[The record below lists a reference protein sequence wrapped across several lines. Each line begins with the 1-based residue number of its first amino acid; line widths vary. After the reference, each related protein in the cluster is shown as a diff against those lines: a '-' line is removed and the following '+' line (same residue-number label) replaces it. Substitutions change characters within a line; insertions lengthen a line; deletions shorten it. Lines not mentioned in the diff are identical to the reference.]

1 MGVICRDFSLKK
13 GQCDSRREDRE
24 NMCGGR
30 RKKKK
35 RMVPFVDSTVMDFQA
50 ESLMVGMG
58 RTW

>member
-1 MGVICRDFSLKK
+1 MTAGGKTEKICV
-13 GQCDSRREDRE
+13 E
-24 NMCGGR
+24 GGE
-30 RKKKK
+30 KKKK